1 MNSHLISIIMKGFIK
16 LIWSYNV
23 LKQFIKCKL
32 WLNNLLE
39 REENNLLSKRNVV
52 VFVSFSTT
60 NVKIIWGFPKM
71 LFPNNRFLSCQLVRK
86 SPASPLSHPDI
97 PYVSRYRPSPL
108 YLLPRSVPR
117 SQGATHSFSLALL
130 RMVSGS
136 GKECRTIAPY
146 RPYSAMIVDRPQ
158 HFSVLRHF
166 ARRFWNQTWKIYI
179 FNFRNF
185 VLLIQTSTVKY
196 LFIILLT

>member
-1 MNSHLISIIMKGFIK
+1 M
-16 LIWSYNV
+16 
-23 LKQFIKCKL
+23 
-32 WLNNLLE
+32 LLE
-39 REENNLLSKRNVV
+39 HKENNLLSKRNVV

-60 NVKIIWGFPKM
+60 DVKIIWGFPKT
-71 LFPNNRFLSCQLVRK
+71 LFPHNRFFSRQLVWK
-86 SPASPLSHPDI
+86 SPASSLSHPDI

-130 RMVSGS
+130 RIVSGS

-166 ARRFWNQTWKIYI
+166 ARRFWNQTWKIIY
-179 FNFRNF
+179 FQLSEFCFAYKNLYRS
-185 VLLIQTSTVKY
+185 VPVHKWP
-196 LFIILLT
+196 